1 MNFYFTEFG
10 YGILVQKLLRGGVRN
25 IKCTHC
31 VTFLKIMYSET
42 RFAQMVLELGLQ
54 TCNNLVPTSQSG
66 CEDDERQM
74 LAQCLHTAG
83 LH

>member
-1 MNFYFTEFG
+1 
-10 YGILVQKLLRGGVRN
+10 
-25 IKCTHC
+25 
-31 VTFLKIMYSET
+31 MYSET